1 MGQAAKPAEL
11 VLCFR
16 VSPGCNPGVGQAA
29 LSSEDLIGEGS
40 APKLIHVVGRIQFL
54 GVIGLR
60 LSIATGSLH
69 FPGM

>member
-16 VSPGCNPGVGQAA
+16 VSSGCNPGVGQAV
-29 LSSEDLIGEGS
+29 LSSEDLTGEGS
-40 APKLIHVVGRIQFL
+40 APKLIQGFGRIQFL

-60 LSIATGSLH
+60 LSVPTGSLH